1 MGIQLRITLPDQP
14 GALARVTQAI
24 ARAGADVI
32 SITVLESEAGRA
44 VDDLRLRWPDGR
56 STQTLLDAAHGC
68 AGVAVLGCRRTRW
81 VLDGRPELDLFGC
94 LLAVPERGM
103 ETLLDMLPIALDT
116 DWAELRAP
124 VRRLPVLYA
133 TTTQPR
139 DDVAPDTMPVRALA
153 TQSSDS
159 ACAYLPL
166 QPLRS
171 VLVLG
176 RDGGPPFLRSEL
188 ASAERIV
195 DVAVK
200 LLERILHDSTGF
212 AEPSELTAHLMLAE
226 GA

>member
-1 MGIQLRITLPDQP
+1 
-14 GALARVTQAI
+14 
-24 ARAGADVI
+24 
-32 SITVLESEAGRA
+32 
-44 VDDLRLRWPDGR
+44 
-56 STQTLLDAAHGC
+56 
-68 AGVAVLGCRRTRW
+68 
-81 VLDGRPELDLFGC
+81 
-94 LLAVPERGM
+94 M

-124 VRRLPVLYA
+124 VRRLPVLYG

-153 TQSSDS
+153 TQTGDS

-166 QPLRS
+166 QALRS

-176 RDGGPPFLRSEL
+176 RDGGPPFLRAEL

-195 DVAVK
+195 DLSVK
-200 LLERILHDSTGF
+200 LLERILQDPSGF
-212 AEPSELTAHLMLAE
+212 VEPSELTAHLMLAE